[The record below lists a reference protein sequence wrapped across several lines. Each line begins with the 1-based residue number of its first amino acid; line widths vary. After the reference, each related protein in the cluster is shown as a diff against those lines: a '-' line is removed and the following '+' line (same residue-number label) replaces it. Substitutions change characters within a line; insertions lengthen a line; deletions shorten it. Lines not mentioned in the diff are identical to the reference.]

1 MDDQIAASQD
11 AASTAEAKRAIVN
24 RLRRAE
30 GQLAAVTRAVEE
42 DAGCRTVVQ
51 RLSAVSKA
59 LDRAGFLVIS
69 TALEECLADPDNP
82 EGIKPEELQ
91 KLFMSLA

>member
-1 MDDQIAASQD
+1 MNTTSNRVFDP
-11 AASTAEAKRAIVN
+11 EAKRAIIN

-30 GQLAAVTRAVEE
+30 GQLAAVTNAVEG

-59 LDRAGFLVIS
+59 LGRPERRTRIS
-69 TALEECLADPDNP
+69 PDNRRLSSDGVSIAQSSP
-82 EGIKPEELQ
+82 RAFPRVPGT
-91 KLFMSLA
+91 

>member
-1 MDDQIAASQD
+1 MNNTSNRVFDP
-11 AASTAEAKRAIVN
+11 EAKRAIIN

-30 GQLAAVTRAVEE
+30 GQLAAVTKAVEG

-69 TALEECLADPDNP
+69 NALEECLADPDND
-82 EGIKPEELQ
+82 EGMSPKELER
-91 KLFMSLA
+91 LFLSLA